1 MSTEAM
7 KLAQAKQQQIL
18 VLEEYL
24 RLYKQR
30 LMEIETA
37 IRSLNKAKGHGED
50 SAYEILG
57 ANILVRRN
65 IDELVTELDQ
75 EKDVL
80 SKRIQSIE
88 EQLIAL
94 RRELRELVSKKP
106 EGG

>member
-1 MSTEAM
+1 MSTEAARI
-7 KLAQAKQQQIL
+7 AQAKQQQIL

-30 LMEIETA
+30 LMEVEAA
-37 IRSLNKAKGHGED
+37 IRALNKAKDCGED

-57 ANILVRRN
+57 TNILVRRN
-65 IDELVTELDQ
+65 INELIAELDQ
-75 EKDVL
+75 EKDAL

-88 EQLIAL
+88 EQLVAL
-94 RRELRELVSKKP
+94 RRELRELASRKP